1 MGAPVIDVHTH
12 LLPPRYLELLRS
24 RSEPPMIAGREAGE
38 FLVHLPLPF
47 TGPPANAPGMPLTD
61 NFWSPEAKLAF
72 MAQAGIDISLL
83 SLGNPWLDFVAE
95 EEAVDCASALNDDFE
110 QIAAE
115 SPGRFF
121 TLGVLPAAAGPVAC
135 AAEVDRIAAHPHAR
149 GVILSTWGCGNGV
162 DDVGMDVVWERLVA
176 YDFVAFVHPHYGIGN
191 ENYAGYGVSLLI
203 GLGFTFE
210 TTIAAARL
218 VLGGALDRFP
228 SPKLMLAHAGGTAPF
243 LAARLDASLT
253 MNPALSDLKAPS
265 EALRGVILDAVVY
278 SDDALR
284 LVLEFGDPSRIVF
297 GTDHPFLVAG
307 ADHLLATIDSAA
319 GPGSELA
326 TAVRGGNAK
335 ALFRL

>member
-121 TLGVLPAAAGPVAC
+121 TLGVLPAAAGPVP
-135 AAEVDRIAAHPHAR
+135 AAEVDRIAAHPHAA
-149 GVILSTWGCGNGV
+149 GVILSACGNGV
-162 DDVGMDVVWERLVA
+162 DDVGMDAGGSGSSPRIRTRAGSFSQRGDAVTVLGRCRYGCGVGAARRIRLRGVRRGRRS
-176 YDFVAFVHPHYGIGN
+176 HPHYGIGN

-210 TTIAAARL
+210 TT
-218 VLGGALDRFP
+218 
-228 SPKLMLAHAGGTAPF
+228 
-243 LAARLDASLT
+243 
-253 MNPALSDLKAPS
+253 
-265 EALRGVILDAVVY
+265 
-278 SDDALR
+278 
-284 LVLEFGDPSRIVF
+284 
-297 GTDHPFLVAG
+297 
-307 ADHLLATIDSAA
+307 
-319 GPGSELA
+319 
-326 TAVRGGNAK
+326 NAK